1 MITVRN
7 SILTNISDSI
17 IWLNREFI
25 PFLPTQETTYRG
37 PLDNP
42 IFHEEAP
49 PGWWERNATEHF
61 AAVRNISS
69 LMRAMRSLDPEH
81 YTPFS
86 GLCIFTATLMSLYA
100 VKFPAMSRP
109 SSPSSS
115 DRGEEPEALLAEN
128 MEDLRRFSGLW
139 KMGRGLLDVVDVMRK
154 LYDRVVGHEARRA
167 THSRESYAAL
177 EKTINLAQDHE
188 IQVAELAAE
197 ASPVDDAC
205 DDEVRESERAAH
217 CRQHLHAPFEGE
229 SAGSPDVHPMSP
241 GSLSAVLDE
250 DVWRDFV
257 FFQDM

>member
-1 MITVRN
+1 VR
-7 SILTNISDSI
+7 SI

-37 PLDNP
+37 PLDAP

-49 PGWWERNATEHF
+49 PGWWERNAAEHF
-61 AAVRNISS
+61 AAVRSITN
-69 LMRAMRSLDPEH
+69 LMRAMHHLDPQH

-109 SSPSSS
+109 CSSS
-115 DRGEEPEALLAEN
+115 TSLEEEPEVLLVEN
-128 MEDLRRFSGLW
+128 MEDLRRFSELW
-139 KMGRGLLDVVDVMRK
+139 KMGRGLLDVVAVMRK
-154 LYDRVVGHEARRA
+154 LYDRVLSHESRRS
-167 THSRESYAAL
+167 THSRESYVVL

-188 IQVAELAAE
+188 IRVAELAAE
-197 ASPVDDAC
+197 ASPEDDAC
-205 DDEVRESERAAH
+205 HEELREEASGGG
-217 CRQHLHAPFEGE
+217 F
-229 SAGSPDVHPMSP
+229 AGTSHVQPMSP

>member
-1 MITVRN
+1 
-7 SILTNISDSI
+7 
-17 IWLNREFI
+17 
-25 PFLPTQETTYRG
+25 
-37 PLDNP
+37 
-42 IFHEEAP
+42 
-49 PGWWERNATEHF
+49 
-61 AAVRNISS
+61 
-69 LMRAMRSLDPEH
+69 MRLLDPQH

-109 SSPSSS
+109 SPSST
-115 DRGEEPEALLAEN
+115 DRGEEPEVLLAEN
-128 MEDLRRFSGLW
+128 MEDLRRFSELW

-217 CRQHLHAPFEGE
+217 HRQHLHTPFVGE
-229 SAGSPDVHPMSP
+229 SAGSPDVHAMSP